1 MKEPYGAIQ
10 NRHWPRVFFAF
21 SFAVFPLWILAESIP
36 AQTSTKYPPQ
46 IIRGVTE
53 QGLAYMTGGVGTDER
68 NIMQSWA
75 GDYNVKLAFAET
87 SGVYL
92 SDVELL
98 IKKDGREMV
107 HETSNGPWFYIKLP
121 PGEYTVEAT
130 YEDESKQIK
139 NLPIA
144 EGHRVTRLLHWDLK
158 EES

>member
-36 AQTSTKYPPQ
+36 AQTSTEYPPQ
-46 IIRGVTE
+46 ISRGVTE

-68 NIMQSWA
+68 KIMQSWA
-75 GDYNVKLAFAET
+75 GDYNVKLAFAEM

-92 SDVELL
+92 SDVELW
-98 IKKDGREMV
+98 IEKDGREIV

-130 YEDESKQIK
+130 YEDETKQIK
-139 NLPIA
+139 NLQVA
-144 EGHRVTRLLHWDLK
+144 KGARVARLLHWDLE